1 MAGVVAGVDR
11 RPVPPGGHGSRTHL
25 RTRRRCH
32 AEAVP
37 TDTAHGTGPLVLAV
51 LAGLAHLGVGWFYL
65 AGGLVIPGAVL
76 VPLWL
81 VWLALAVVL
90 VRLAA
95 RRSWWTPVVP
105 VVAALVFVAVLVGG
119 EQWLGWQA

>member
-1 MAGVVAGVDR
+1 
-11 RPVPPGGHGSRTHL
+11 
-25 RTRRRCH
+25 
-32 AEAVP
+32 
-37 TDTAHGTGPLVLAV
+37 
-51 LAGLAHLGVGWFYL
+51 
-65 AGGLVIPGAVL
+65 
-76 VPLWL
+76 
-81 VWLALAVVL
+81 VVL

>member
-1 MAGVVAGVDR
+1 M
-11 RPVPPGGHGSRTHL
+11 
-25 RTRRRCH
+25 
-32 AEAVP
+32 P
-37 TDTAHGTGPLVLAV
+37 TDTAHGTGLLVLAV